1 MVFYFILFYFL
12 FYSILEHGC
21 LFFLFIAL
29 QIATLKHRRV
39 KKPVFVGQSM
49 RVRAAIG
56 GSGGGGGD
64 VCLSSQEKD
73 CSRPFESPGTQI
85 HLDERK
91 CLVYKRLAMY
101 FHLLEY

>member
-1 MVFYFILFYFL
+1 
-12 FYSILEHGC
+12 
-21 LFFLFIAL
+21 
-29 QIATLKHRRV
+29 
-39 KKPVFVGQSM
+39 M
-49 RVRAAIG
+49 RVRAAI
-56 GSGGGGGD
+56 GGGD

>member
-1 MVFYFILFYFL
+1 MFNHMAHGFL

-56 GSGGGGGD
+56 GSGGGGD